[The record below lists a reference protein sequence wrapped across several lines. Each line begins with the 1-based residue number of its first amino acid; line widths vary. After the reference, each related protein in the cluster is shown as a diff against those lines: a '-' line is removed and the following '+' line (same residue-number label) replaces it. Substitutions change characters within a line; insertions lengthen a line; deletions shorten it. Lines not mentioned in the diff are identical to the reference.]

1 LALGF
6 ERVAMRPD
14 VAAGL
19 DVSAARNV
27 ATIIQITGA
36 IVVPI
41 RLIVTI
47 SAGAAHETPVIVDDS
62 PGAFVDV
69 VEGCL
74 APAAVSPLTLS
85 LKPVAFSAD
94 VAAGLRVVARR
105 NAALPGAISITVTIV
120 IAVPI
125 PVWGAVAVS
134 SGTAGEAPI
143 YVDDSTTLVNVVQ

>member
-1 LALGF
+1 
-6 ERVAMRPD
+6 MRPD

-74 APAAVSPLTLS
+74 APVAVSPLTLS
-85 LKPVAFSAD
+85 LKPVAFS
-94 VAAGLRVVARR
+94 GCCGRFARSR
-105 NAALPGAISITVTIV
+105 PEECR
-120 IAVPI
+120 
-125 PVWGAVAVS
+125 PVWRDLDHGHDRDRGPDPGLGS
-134 SGTAGEAPI
+134 RSRF
-143 YVDDSTTLVNVVQ
+143 LRNRR

>member
-1 LALGF
+1 
-6 ERVAMRPD
+6 MRPD

-74 APAAVSPLTLS
+74 APVAVSPLTLS

-105 NAALPGAISITVTIV
+105 NAALSGAIS

-143 YVDDSTTLVNVVQ
+143 DVDDSTTLVNVVQ